1 MMTGRIS
8 YPSTYAIG
16 IALVLIVTVAVTT
29 PSRAAGTTDI
39 YKPDGTRHCDKSP
52 GISLHDMAAEL
63 TRHGVRVYAQRKSYD
78 GREGIAVCNNVTG
91 SINVYEIANSDLPRA
106 LQLGFQRL
114 DPSRPA
120 PQ

>member
-1 MMTGRIS
+1 MS
-8 YPSTYAIG
+8 AIG
-16 IALVLIVTVAVTT
+16 IALLCFLTVAVTA
-29 PSRAAGTTDI
+29 PAHAAGTTAV

-91 SINVYEIANSDLPRA
+91 SINVYEIADSDLPRA

-114 DPSRPA
+114 DPTRPA